1 MGNKILFYLVIMP
14 ISKLPY
20 FLLYGLSDLFFL
32 VLYYV
37 IPYRKKLVAKNIAL
51 CFPEK
56 SPSEVKAVQRAYFRH
71 FCDLVFESLK
81 NFSISEE
88 AAHARMEPLNIEA
101 MQKYAAEGRSVV
113 LTGGHYTNWELWAMA
128 AAGHLDHTVVGIYK
142 KLSNA
147 FFDDKMRKSRGKF
160 GMKLVSTRELKDQ
173 LPELQKVASAYVY
186 AIDQSPGD
194 PMKSY
199 WTTFMGLETA
209 CPYGAEKYAK
219 DFDNPVFYGRGRK
232 VKRGHFT
239 IEYILVAD
247 NPRELGYGEV
257 LERCNALL
265 EEDLRDAPEFWLWTH
280 KRWKHKRPSNME
292 MRTLPPKQ

>member
-1 MGNKILFYLVIMP
+1 MGNKLLFYLVIMP

-20 FLLYGLSDLFFL
+20 FLLYGFADLFFL

-37 IPYRKKLVAKNIAL
+37 VPYRKKLVAKNIAL

-56 SPSEVKAVQRAYFRH
+56 SEKEVKQIQRKFYRH
-71 FCDLVFESLK
+71 FCDLVIESLK
-81 NFSISEE
+81 NFSISENQAME
-88 AAHARMEPLNIEA
+88 RMEAVNTEA

-128 AAGHLDHTVVGIYK
+128 AASHLDHTVVGIYK
-142 KLSNA
+142 KLSNP
-147 FFDDKMRKSRGKF
+147 FFDEKMRESRGKF
-160 GMKLVSTRELKDQ
+160 GMKLVPTRELKER
-173 LPELQKVASAYVY
+173 LPELQKEASAYVY

-194 PMKSY
+194 PQKSY
-199 WTTFMGLETA
+199 WTMFMGQETA

-219 DFDNPVFYGRGRK
+219 EFDNPVFYGRGRK
-232 VKRGHFT
+232 TKRGHFT

-265 EEDLRDAPEFWLWTH
+265 EEDILHAPEFWLWTH
-280 KRWKHKRPSNME
+280 KRWKHKRPENME
-292 MRTLPPKQ
+292 LRTPPQA